1 MFNRYRVSLFARQK
15 NLEVDDGD
23 GYTTLEKYLL
33 PLNCTLSSLSKSSGP
48 EAQSRFF
55 SPSSVGYLCSFSF
68 SCMIFALVPTE
79 HLKKLRKCLFA

>member
-1 MFNRYRVSLFARQK
+1 MELVFNRYRVSLLQDKK

-33 PLNCTLSSLSKSSGP
+33 PLNCTLKSSLSKKRRVQKHSPGSSP
-48 EAQSRFF
+48 
-55 SPSSVGYLCSFSF
+55 PSSVGYLCSFSF

-79 HLKKLRKCLFA
+79 HLKKL